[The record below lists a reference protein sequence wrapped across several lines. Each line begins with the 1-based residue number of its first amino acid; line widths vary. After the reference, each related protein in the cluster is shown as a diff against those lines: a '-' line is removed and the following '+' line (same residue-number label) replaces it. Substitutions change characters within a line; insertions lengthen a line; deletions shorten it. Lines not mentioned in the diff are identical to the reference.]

1 MADAQGP
8 KPSNYDAYVKAEFNR
23 PDFYPIEQTLD
34 ARLYRPLAP
43 WMGRLILPAED
54 QRAIVDGVLFEVH
67 HAPEAHRALM
77 GHTIYLRWAKDD
89 TTQRR
94 VARSRYTV
102 RFGSDAEQSR
112 NAGQIVPTRL
122 DGWADVDPLE
132 SLAANHPLDDIL
144 VYLEEPSLEPGAFDR
159 PAALYIHHDP
169 IQISAPYYALVRIEG
184 RDAPDSDLFRVT
196 HYNRASGQFDGL
208 QETLRFPDV
217 VRDMNTVR
225 NSTMDDIEKSPA
237 NPGGWYVYGAQD
249 HKGQFTV
256 RALAPRDLLALR
268 TGQVIVDPDAG
279 RRYIMKRLWDD
290 TEQKKGQIETTLVA
304 PGLAGATAALAAW
317 QEGERGLLLHV
328 YGGIGGQKTEPAA
341 KFFVFWGHF
350 AYGFADV
357 VREPL
362 TDELRFD
369 IVYHQVYAQNVDG
382 VIAGAIH
389 WSHYLGD
396 RQFGWLGTRPV
407 ADTIVRLP
415 GLTETYTSN
424 LGDWNPLDTIRDNL
438 EIITARYRVGDG
450 SGATFA
456 TAAYSCSQDASQA
469 MFDAITQVEDRII
482 EDPAPFVA
490 LTMDR
495 AQATRLQDLM
505 GVQHNI
511 KDKMSF
517 LWKTRQDWK
526 DDPEVYG
533 KGFDDGAVRNFLTGL
548 GSFRMMLPPVA
559 YRSIMDVLLKYHAQA
574 FVLRTNQVGGWD
586 PEIAPVA
593 PNV

>member
-1 MADAQGP
+1 MADSQGP
-8 KPSNYDAYVKAEFNR
+8 KPSNYDAYVKADFNQ
-23 PDFYPIEQTLD
+23 PEFYPIQQTLNPQ
-34 ARLYRPLAP
+34 LYRPVAP
-43 WMGRLILPAED
+43 WIGRLLLPAED
-54 QRAIVDGVLFEVH
+54 QRDTIGGVLFEVYH
-67 HAPEAHRALM
+67 TPEAHRALI

-89 TTQRR
+89 ATQRR
-94 VARSRYTV
+94 VAQTRYTV
-102 RFGSDAEQSR
+102 KFGADAEQSR
-112 NAGQIVPTRL
+112 DAGQIVPARI

-132 SLAANHPLDDIL
+132 SLAAYHPLDDIL
-144 VYLEEPSLEPGAFDR
+144 VYLEEPSLEPGALDR
-159 PAALYIHHDP
+159 PAALYIDHDP
-169 IQISAPYYALVRIEG
+169 IQISAPYYALVRIDG
-184 RDAPDSDLFRVT
+184 RTTPGSDLFTVT
-196 HYNRASGQFDGL
+196 HYNRASGQFDGP
-208 QETLRFPDV
+208 QATLRFPDI
-217 VRDMNTVR
+217 VRDMYTVR
-225 NSTMDDIEKSPA
+225 NSTMDDIEKSPV
-237 NPGGWYVYGAQD
+237 NPDGWYVYGAQD
-249 HKGQFTV
+249 RAGQFTV
-256 RALAPRDLLALR
+256 RALAPRDLLSLR
-268 TGQVIVDPDAG
+268 ADRVISDPKAG
-279 RRYIMKRLWDD
+279 RRYIMKQLWDD
-290 TEQKKGQIETTLVA
+290 SEKKKGQIEKTLVTPQA
-304 PGLAGATAALAAW
+304 TGAMAAW

-407 ADTIVRLP
+407 ADTIVKLP

-438 EIITARYRVGDG
+438 EAITARYRVGDG

-469 MFDAITQVEDRII
+469 MFDAITEIEDRIL
-482 EDPAPFVA
+482 EDPAPVVA
-490 LTMDR
+490 LTMDP

-505 GVQHNI
+505 GIQHDI

-517 LWKTRQDWK
+517 LWKTRKDWK
-526 DDPEVYG
+526 DDPQVYG
-533 KGFDDGAVRNFLTGL
+533 KGFDDGAIRNFLTGL

-559 YRSIMDVLLKYHAQA
+559 YRSTMDVLLKYNAEA